1 MSSLENRIQKLQSQ
15 LTPDTRYRD
24 QLAVFLGA
32 EPDTLPPVS
41 SYEELLQWLQREEVR
56 RTAPIR
62 LSVTPDT
69 STDHD
74 RS

>member
-1 MSSLENRIQKLQSQ
+1 MSSLKNRIQKLQSQ

-24 QLAVFLGA
+24 RLAAFLGA

-41 SYEELLQWLQREEVR
+41 SYEELLRWLQQEEVG

-69 STDHD
+69 STGHDH
-74 RS
+74 S